1 MTRDEI
7 ETKLQEVFFNALD
20 EDGANYPVE
29 VILLGGQKFEG
40 FKIIENNPNY
50 ILGPTQEQ
58 RMDSVRDREFFQ
70 ATVVRKNSIAKL
82 VCPMLDFK

>member
-1 MTRDEI
+1 MTRDQI

-20 EDGANYPVE
+20 GDGANYPVQ
-29 VILLGGQKFEG
+29 VTLSSGQKFEG
-40 FKIIENNPNY
+40 FKIIENNPHY
-50 ILGPTQEQ
+50 ILGLTQEQ

-70 ATVVRKNSIAKL
+70 ATVVRKNSISNL